1 MFYVK
6 NITTFKY
13 LKKQFIHLNQI
24 NYFMKR
30 ILVPTDFSEH
40 AEYAAKVAADLAR
53 KNNAE
58 IYLLNLLD
66 LPSHMNDAVNN
77 GVNIPEV
84 MLYLAKTKE
93 RLAELMEESYFEGL
107 TVYADARLER
117 AFEGIVTY
125 SKEKNADLIVMG
137 SHGASGFQE
146 LFIGSNT
153 EKVVRS
159 SDIPV
164 IIIKSAMDSFKID
177 KFVFASDFSQE
188 IKKPFA
194 KLVEFANLFEA
205 KLDLVMINTPN
216 SFKTNNVAEHI
227 MQNFVSSFPLKN
239 YSLHIYNDA
248 NIEKGIINYA
258 NKVDADLIGIAT
270 HGRTGLAHFFNG
282 SVSEDIVN
290 HAIKP
295 VITFRI

>member
-1 MFYVK
+1 
-6 NITTFKY
+6 
-13 LKKQFIHLNQI
+13 
-24 NYFMKR
+24 MKR

-40 AEYAAKVAADLAR
+40 ARYASKVAAQIAR

-66 LPSHMNDAVNN
+66 LPSHMNDAVND

-93 RLAELMEESYFEGL
+93 RLAELMDEPYFEGL
-107 TVYADARLER
+107 TVHADARLER

-146 LFIGSNT
+146 MFIGSNT

-164 IIIKSAMDSFKID
+164 IIIKAEMEEFNIER
-177 KFVFASDFSQE
+177 FVFASDFSNE
-188 IKKPFA
+188 IKKPFQ

-216 SFKTNNVAEHI
+216 SFKTNDLAENI
-227 MQNFVSSFPLKN
+227 MQHFISGFPIKN
-239 YSLHIYNDA
+239 YTLHIYNDT
-248 NIEKGIINYA
+248 NIEKGIINYSNKA
-258 NKVDADLIGIAT
+258 NADLIGIAT

-290 HAIKP
+290 HAVKP

>member
-1 MFYVK
+1 
-6 NITTFKY
+6 
-13 LKKQFIHLNQI
+13 
-24 NYFMKR
+24 MKR

-40 AEYAAKVAADLAR
+40 ARYAAQVAAEIAR

-66 LPSHMNDAVNN
+66 LPSHMNDAVND

-84 MLYLAKTKE
+84 MLYLTKTKE
-93 RLAELMEESYFEGL
+93 RLSELMEEPYFDGL

-125 SKEKNADLIVMG
+125 SKEKSADLIVMG

-164 IIIKSAMDSFKID
+164 IIIKSEMESFSIK
-177 KFVFASDFSQE
+177 KFVFASDFSNE
-188 IKKPFA
+188 IKKPFT

-205 KLDLVMINTPN
+205 DLDLVMINTPN
-216 SFKTNNVAEHI
+216 SFKTNNVAEQI
-227 MQNFVSSFPLKN
+227 MQNFVSNFPLKN

-258 NKVDADLIGIAT
+258 NRVDADLIGIAT

>member
-1 MFYVK
+1 
-6 NITTFKY
+6 
-13 LKKQFIHLNQI
+13 
-24 NYFMKR
+24 MKR
-30 ILVPTDFSEH
+30 ILVPTDFSVH
-40 AEYAAKVAADLAR
+40 ARYAAKVAAKIAR

-93 RLAELMEESYFEGL
+93 RLEELMNESFFEGL
-107 TVYADARLER
+107 TVFADARLER

-125 SKEKNADLIVMG
+125 SKEKTADLIVMG
-137 SHGASGFQE
+137 SHGASGFHE
-146 LFIGSNT
+146 MFIGSNT

-164 IIIKSAMDSFKID
+164 IIIKSEMEEFTIE
-177 KFVFASDFSQE
+177 KFVFASDFSNE
-188 IKKPFA
+188 IKKPFT

-216 SFKTNNVAEHI
+216 SFKTNTVAEHL
-227 MQNFVSSFPLKN
+227 MQNFISGFEVQN
-239 YSLHIYNDA
+239 YNLHIYNDV
-248 NIEKGIINYA
+248 NIETGIINYA
-258 NKVDADLIGIAT
+258 NKSNADLIGIAT